1 MSVIPQLVSNCHTML
16 ILVCIVYF
24 NTFIKM
30 YLIHHVPRGVF
41 MLMFNETA
49 RLSIVLVKGSSKCL
63 QSHFGLLTVF
73 LLKCAKPQ

>member
-1 MSVIPQLVSNCHTML
+1 
-16 ILVCIVYF
+16 
-24 NTFIKM
+24 M
-30 YLIHHVPRGVF
+30 YLIHHIPRGVF